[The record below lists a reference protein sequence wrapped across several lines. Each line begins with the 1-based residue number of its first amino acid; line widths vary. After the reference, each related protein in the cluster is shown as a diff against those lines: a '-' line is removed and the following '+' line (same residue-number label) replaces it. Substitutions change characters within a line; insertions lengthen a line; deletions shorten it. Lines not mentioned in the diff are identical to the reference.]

1 MIILLNLLILIVCVV
16 IFYNI
21 KAGFLLALIL
31 KILVPSVV
39 RLQFGPINLAIS
51 DVMTIALLI
60 SYVFHM
66 NKIHAVMP
74 SKLKK
79 YFCIYVCSIPILI
92 VCSTAFVPYSFQLSS
107 FLKGF
112 LFQMILFIVIGY
124 YVLAVSNIRFVINVL
139 CVISIFAG
147 LYGIFSYVVGNNVY
161 VGSLNLLYG
170 SEDVF
175 AYFMDEER
183 GGLQGRTY
191 GTMGHPLAW
200 GQYWNLF
207 ISIVWFLKTYIK
219 KYVFILVFIIGLV
232 NIILCGSRT
241 AIVTLGVFLIF
252 VLLHYGW
259 KRLLIILPSIYL
271 GMILCLS
278 IVPHTSKN
286 AGIIQY
292 VESGI
297 FFWDSSY
304 SEKAGIA
311 GSDKHMR
318 ERQLV
323 KSIEVM
329 KKNPI
334 GGIGYNY
341 QYYVLQSNRFVT
353 DGLFGLE
360 SIIFKLLVEQG
371 IIGLIVFFYTYNL
384 LFRFSTALY
393 RDKRKK
399 MLLYGYFAS
408 FLTSICF
415 TGIQGA
421 SYLYFMIFLFL
432 ILLNTN
438 KNDSKNNSLLLVK

>member
-1 MIILLNLLILIVCVV
+1 MIILFNLLILIVCVV
-16 IFYNI
+16 IFCNI

-92 VCSTAFVPYSFQLSS
+92 VCSTAFVPYSFQVSS

-112 LFQMILFIVIGY
+112 LFQMILFIVLGY
-124 YVLAVSNIRFVINVL
+124 YVLAVSNIRLVINVL

-191 GTMGHPLAW
+191 GTMGHPLSW

-232 NIILCGSRT
+232 NIVLCGSRT

-252 VLLHYGW
+252 VLLHYGL

-271 GMILCLS
+271 GIILCLS
-278 IVPHTSKN
+278 IVPHTYKN

-329 KKNPI
+329 KKI
-334 GGIGYNY
+334 
-341 QYYVLQSNRFVT
+341 
-353 DGLFGLE
+353 
-360 SIIFKLLVEQG
+360 LLVELA
-371 IIGLIVFFYTYNL
+371 IITNIMYYKVTDL
-384 LFRFSTALY
+384 LQ
-393 RDKRKK
+393 
-399 MLLYGYFAS
+399 MV
-408 FLTSICF
+408 C
-415 TGIQGA
+415 
-421 SYLYFMIFLFL
+421 
-432 ILLNTN
+432 
-438 KNDSKNNSLLLVK
+438 LVWKV